1 MAQGAVR
8 RGQDWDVQGH
18 DQGVHLLRAIFTGSG
33 GVRDEALSSST
44 RDRYKSGLRIRSS
57 DYLIAER
64 TIIRWHGALTIA
76 TIGT

>member
-33 GVRDEALSSST
+33 RVRDEALSSSI

-57 DYLIAER
+57 DYLIAV
-64 TIIRWHGALTIA
+64 
-76 TIGT
+76 